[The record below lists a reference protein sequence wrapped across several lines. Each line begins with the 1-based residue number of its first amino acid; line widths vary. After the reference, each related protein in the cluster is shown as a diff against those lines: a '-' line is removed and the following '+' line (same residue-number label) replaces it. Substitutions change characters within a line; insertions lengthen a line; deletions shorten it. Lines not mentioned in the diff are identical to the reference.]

1 MKKKEKVKKSKGR
14 RSCRK
19 RLMEG
24 RRKERRKGGQKEGE
38 REEISLFHQL
48 QYLKEYQS
56 VFRLFY
62 FIFIYWFAKYSCQSY
77 KRKAIVIL

>member
-24 RRKERRKGGQKEGE
+24 RRKGGKEGRAE
-38 REEISLFHQL
+38 GRREG
-48 QYLKEYQS
+48 
-56 VFRLFY
+56 RN
-62 FIFIYWFAKYSCQSY
+62 
-77 KRKAIVIL
+77 